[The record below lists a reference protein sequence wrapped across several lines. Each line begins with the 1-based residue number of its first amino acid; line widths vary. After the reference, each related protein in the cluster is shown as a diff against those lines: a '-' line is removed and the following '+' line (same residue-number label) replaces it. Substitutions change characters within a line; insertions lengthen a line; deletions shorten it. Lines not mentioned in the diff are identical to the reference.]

1 MNGLNETIYRKS
13 FAFTH
18 LCCCSVTQSCSI
30 LCDALEQHTR
40 LSCPSLSPRVCS
52 NSWVSDTFQP
62 SHPLSSPSPPAFN
75 LSKHRGLFQCLS
87 SSHQVSKVLEELQSW
102 ASGSVLPMN
111 IQGWFLLGLTGL
123 ISLLCPR
130 DSQESSLVPQFESI
144 SSSALRLLY
153 GPAFHLYM
161 TTGETIVLTIQT
173 FVDKIMSLL
182 FNTLS
187 RFVIAFLPRSKHLL
201 ISWLQSLFGAQE
213 KPFNTQLLFPF
224 SKKSRFHMAPVEILI
239 SGCSYSSQATI
250 RKQL

>member
-1 MNGLNETIYRKS
+1 MRPFIEKALLLPIFVVAQLLSHVQS
-13 FAFTH
+13 FVMPWSSTPGFLVL
-18 LCCCSVTQSCSI
+18 LCLPEFVQI
-30 LCDALEQHTR
+30 H
-40 LSCPSLSPRVCS
+40 VH
-52 NSWVSDTFQP
+52 WVSDTFQP